1 MAGEGD
7 HVDLKSDIDLDD
19 AGAMM
24 ELVKDLIAI
33 ANSRGGLIRIGMTE
47 LAADGIDGEKLTKL
61 DGAKISDQVNRYV
74 SPKKVHV
81 EHNVADIGGVRV
93 LIDLTISSSGKYPL
107 VVSRLANSQRNGRQ
121 ISVMRP
127 GEIYVRHGA
136 KSELASYEDIVA
148 MIDDAVNQSRK
159 EFLQNIQR
167 LALLPE
173 GSQVAF
179 SNPSGALLQ
188 APEYLIDFRTS
199 QRSYHRG
206 ALLDGNELLW
216 CFVQRNLFILN
227 EERLAMLV
235 RSALRR
241 TPTLFFWL
249 AEAISKDTVEEVIS
263 TSLQDDDRD
272 KSDANQAIL
281 EVGSLLASDACLEE
295 ASNSMATSKY
305 QHFRDAAS
313 NWAGRE
319 ASLKVF
325 EDRVAKVRVGHDSA
339 LETDIG
345 TLYGEAEAVARAA
358 LEGGKL
364 APNQSRRLGD
374 LGRVVFELRGGNP
387 RR

>member
-33 ANSRGGLIRIGMTE
+33 ANSGGGLIRIGMTE

-81 EHNVADIGGVRV
+81 EHNVADIGGGRV

-107 VVSRLANSQRNGRQ
+107 VVSRLANYQRNGRQ

-148 MIDDAVNQSRK
+148 MIDNAVNQRRE

-167 LALLPE
+167 LAWLPE

-188 APEYLIDFRTS
+188 SPEYLIDFRTS

-227 EERLAMLV
+227 EVRLAMLV

-305 QHFRDAAS
+305 QHFRGAAS

-319 ASLKVF
+319 ESLIDF
-325 EDRVAKVRVGHDSA
+325 DDRVAMVRVRHDSA
-339 LETDIG
+339 LETDIE

-364 APNQSRRLGD
+364 APNKSRRLGD
-374 LGRVVFELRGGNP
+374 LGRVVFKLRRGNP